1 MNITDDDYDK
11 LNVTFTMA
19 DDTLLAGTVTI
30 PSVVTTGTT
39 SPYYINSGA
48 LGIGGAISGSTITSG
63 ISIKNAEPTI
73 HTDKHKIN
81 IDEMYEDVLAV
92 KQILIELAKDDDL
105 LERNGV
111 IRDILSGWLIKGL
124 SK

>member
-1 MNITDDDYDK
+1 MNITDDEYDK
-11 LNVTFTMA
+11 LTIGITM
-19 DDTLLAGTVTI
+19 DDGELLTGTVNI
-30 PSVVTTGTT
+30 PTVVTTSTT
-39 SPYYINSGA
+39 SPYYINSNGMQ
-48 LGIGGAISGSTITSG
+48 GNWTSSLPG
-63 ISIKNAEPTI
+63 ISIKNSDPTI

-92 KQILIELAKDDDL
+92 KQILIELAKDENL